1 MKTRRH
7 IALGAALALL
17 SAGCEREMRRFDAPP
32 ATSGV
37 DEAQTGLPWRAG
49 PAASAP
55 PASTA
60 SEGSAPSA
68 VALPGSEAT
77 SGSAA
82 APPAGALVALG
93 IANRFEEN
101 AYAVSQGKRL
111 FRWYNCNGCHANGGG
126 GMGPP
131 LMDDKWRYG
140 AEPAQIVATILQ
152 GRPNGMPAFA
162 GRIPEDQVWQIAAY
176 VRSMSGQL
184 RTDVAPSRSDSLSS
198 GPPELR
204 RDQLVPKH
212 VGPGH

>member
-1 MKTRRH
+1 MKTRCR

-17 SAGCEREMRRFDAPP
+17 TAGCEREMRRFDAPP
-32 ATSGV
+32 PETSGV
-37 DEAQTGLPWRAG
+37 DEAQMAPLRAG

-55 PASTA
+55 ASTA
-60 SEGSAPSA
+60 SEASAPSA
-68 VALPGSEAT
+68 AALPGSEAAI
-77 SGSAA
+77 GSAA
-82 APPAGALVALG
+82 SPPAGALVALG
-93 IANRFEEN
+93 IDNRYEEN

-140 AEPAQIVATILQ
+140 AEPAQIVETILR
-152 GRPNGMPAFA
+152 GRPDGMPAFG

-204 RDQLVPKH
+204 RDQLEPKH
-212 VGPGH
+212 VGPGQ